1 MARVAVY
8 VAPGTPE
15 DILKRAWRND
25 MSNPDTNDSDDDI
38 EDNFDDEEGEME
50 EEEFDGLLVDLPSG
64 GSNHKPSDTARRRV
78 EEYMEMKRAAKE
90 LADLDS
96 FDFE

>member
-1 MARVAVY
+1 
-8 VAPGTPE
+8 
-15 DILKRAWRND
+15 
-25 MSNPDTNDSDDDI
+25 MSNPDTDDTNDDDI
-38 EDNFDDEEGEME
+38 EDSFGEGESEME
-50 EEEFDGLLVDLPSG
+50 EEEFEVLLGDLPAG
-64 GSNHKPSDTARRRV
+64 AEARRPSESARRRV

>member
-1 MARVAVY
+1 
-8 VAPGTPE
+8 
-15 DILKRAWRND
+15 
-25 MSNPDTNDSDDDI
+25 MSKPDTDDTNDDDI
-38 EDNFDDEEGEME
+38 EDSFGDGEAEME
-50 EEEFDGLLVDLPSG
+50 EEELDGLLDDLPSG
-64 GSNHKPSDTARRRV
+64 AVTRKPSDSARRRV

>member
-1 MARVAVY
+1 MK
-8 VAPGTPE
+8 TE
-15 DILKRAWRND
+15 TDDN
-25 MSNPDTNDSDDDI
+25 DDI
-38 EDNFDDEEGEME
+38 EDSFDEEEGEME
-50 EEEFDGLLVDLPSG
+50 EEGFEELLDGLPSG
-64 GSNHKPSDTARRRV
+64 ASERKPSDSARRRV

>member
-1 MARVAVY
+1 
-8 VAPGTPE
+8 
-15 DILKRAWRND
+15 
-25 MSNPDTNDSDDDI
+25 MSSPDTNDTNDDDI
-38 EDNFDDEEGEME
+38 EETFGDREAEME
-50 EEEFDGLLVDLPSG
+50 EEEELDGLLDVLPPGASAR
-64 GSNHKPSDTARRRV
+64 KPSDSARRRV

>member
-1 MARVAVY
+1 
-8 VAPGTPE
+8 
-15 DILKRAWRND
+15 
-25 MSNPDTNDSDDDI
+25 MSDPDTKDTNDDDI
-38 EDNFDDEEGEME
+38 EEPFDGEGEME
-50 EEEFDGLLVDLPSG
+50 EEELDVLLDDLPSG
-64 GSNHKPSDTARRRV
+64 ATARRPSDSARRRV

>member
-1 MARVAVY
+1 
-8 VAPGTPE
+8 
-15 DILKRAWRND
+15 
-25 MSNPDTNDSDDDI
+25 MSNPDTDDTNDDDI
-38 EDNFDDEEGEME
+38 EDSFGEGEAEME
-50 EEEFDGLLVDLPSG
+50 EEELDVLLDDLPSG
-64 GSNHKPSDTARRRV
+64 AEARRPSESARRRV

>member
-1 MARVAVY
+1 
-8 VAPGTPE
+8 
-15 DILKRAWRND
+15 
-25 MSNPDTNDSDDDI
+25 MSNPDTDDTNEDDI
-38 EDNFDDEEGEME
+38 EDTFGEGEAEME
-50 EEEFDGLLVDLPSG
+50 EEELDVLLDDLPSG
-64 GSNHKPSDTARRRV
+64 AEARRPSEGARRRV

>member
-1 MARVAVY
+1 
-8 VAPGTPE
+8 
-15 DILKRAWRND
+15 
-25 MSNPDTNDSDDDI
+25 MSNPDTDDTTDDDDI
-38 EDNFDDEEGEME
+38 EDSFGEGEAEME
-50 EEEFDGLLVDLPSG
+50 EEEFDVLLEDLPSG
-64 GSNHKPSDTARRRV
+64 AATRRPSESARRRV